1 MSPIE
6 QLNPIEQ
13 AWYFIGLKV
22 NHRNP

>member
-13 AWYFIGLKV
+13 VWYFIGLKV